1 MSSTDSE
8 TGSSSYPLKV
18 RSHIY
23 MLPIG
28 QVIRNHGLTSHFYA
42 DDTVLY
48 VSASPTSDGVTM
60 CTSSLIERCC
70 TDIKRWM
77 NSNYMKL
84 NTNKTELLV
93 IGTPGHLNKVP
104 AFNLNIGDD
113 CVEVSKQ
120 IKNLGVVFDRNMK
133 MQTHIREVARNAMY
147 HLHNIIYLL
156 SASDVAA
163 TKVCYLTQEPDPDE
177 GNRLRW
183 IQPFEDMCSC
193 TSIRPGGLFKVAP
206 NRKTKPSYTDEPIF
220 TDDQEDIHDHYGCH
234 MKDCQDLL
242 DAGRKE
248 DGIYT
253 IHPIQNDNGIQVF
266 CDMTKHTGWIVF
278 QRRVN
283 GSVNFDR
290 SWAEYKK
297 GFGSMDGEFWLGNEI
312 LHNLTDAEGNWA
324 IRLDLTNE
332 ENKTGHLLKKQF
344 RVGPDDYTLFLENS
358 EIPPT
363 VGRYCGHKLGMED
376 GSIPDDRITASSQW
390 DKRFPPSNARLNL
403 NGFWGPAENQLD
415 HSWLQIFTGSEPV
428 QIEGVIT
435 QGYPYDYYWVT
446 QYQVQYS
453 NDSTAWLYVNGDST
467 PQTFVGNTDRNTPVT
482 NIFQQPIQAR
492 YIRIRPT
499 AWIGWPDLRIE
510 LIGCRAHKVCQQK
523 LGMGDGTIPDESIT
537 TSSTDDWSCSRNPF
551 GRLDV
556 RGGWCPTLNDIYSAW
571 FQVDLKHPV
580 LIQGVVIQGNNHNE
594 NWVKEFIVSYGD
606 NEKDQR
612 FIGGTDEDNAQRFPG
627 NTDWYTRVTNM
638 FIEEIRARYI
648 RITPTGYYQRP
659 GMRIE
664 LLGCNERLFC
674 LDRLGMGDGSIPDYR
689 ITASSTQQRE
699 DGTCQPSKSRLTQ
712 STNSQTIGWCPDHND
727 NNPWLQ
733 IDLGSKVIVEGIMM
747 LQISDQGTSEDVSHG
762 YRLEYSDDQST
773 WHTMGS
779 AQIIRR
785 NTAADSV
792 ATSMFNP
799 PITARYIRI
808 SLNQTDGSLWIRV
821 ELLGCKVR
829 WVCRQR
835 LLKQAHIIPD
845 ESPRLQIDL
854 LLLTLVEGV
863 IAQGKNET
871 SFQVEY
877 SLDNVTWVYVSH
889 QVAPEGKPQTFHG
902 NTLQSA
908 PLTNVFKQPI
918 RARFIRVTQTDVG
931 HPAVSIELVGCRN
944 DILETANNQAFS
956 IHHHTDNNQNDTNCP
971 GLNSEGGWWFNR
983 CSGIPGVDNN
993 LNAEYIQPG
1002 DTMGPYKRVIRATE
1016 WNGSRIVKTEIKIRR
1031 QSPPRG

>member
-1 MSSTDSE
+1 M
-8 TGSSSYPLKV
+8 GPL
-18 RSHIY
+18 
-23 MLPIG
+23 L
-28 QVIRNHGLTSHFYA
+28 F
-42 DDTVLY
+42 
-48 VSASPTSDGVTM
+48 
-60 CTSSLIERCC
+60 
-70 TDIKRWM
+70 
-77 NSNYMKL
+77 
-84 NTNKTELLV
+84 LV
-93 IGTPGHLNKVP
+93 
-104 AFNLNIGDD
+104 
-113 CVEVSKQ
+113 
-120 IKNLGVVFDRNMK
+120 LGV
-133 MQTHIREVARNAMY
+133 
-147 HLHNIIYLL
+147 YLL
-156 SASDVAA
+156 SASDVAD
-163 TKVCYLTQEPDPDE
+163 TKVCYLTQEPDPDK
-177 GNRLRW
+177 GNILRW
-183 IQPFEDMCSC
+183 IQPFEDMCLC

-234 MKDCQDLL
+234 YQDDLEIWAKDSDCQALL
-242 DAGRKE
+242 DAGYKE

-253 IHPIQNDNGIQVF
+253 IHPFQNDKGIKVF
-266 CDMTKHTGWIVF
+266 CDMTHHTGWIVF

-283 GSVNFDR
+283 GSVNFNR

-297 GFGSMDGEFWLGNEI
+297 GFGSMDCEFWLGNEI
-312 LHNLTDAEGNWA
+312 LHNLTDAERNWT

-332 ENKTGHLLKKQF
+332 ENITGHLLKPQF
-344 RVGPDDYTLFLENS
+344 HVGPDNYTMFLEHS

-376 GSIPDDRITASSQW
+376 GSIPDDGITASSQYSEH
-390 DKRFPPSNARLNL
+390 DERFPPSNARLNL
-403 NGFWGPAENQLD
+403 NGCWRPAKEQFD
-415 HSWLQIFTGSEPV
+415 DSWLQIYMGKEPV
-428 QIEGVIT
+428 HIEGVIT
-435 QGYPYDYYWVT
+435 QGPHYDSWDWVT
-446 QYQVQYS
+446 HFQVQYS
-453 NDSTAWLYVNGDST
+453 IDGTAWMYVNEAST
-467 PQTFVGNTDRNTPVT
+467 PQTFVGNTDKNSPVT
-482 NIFQQPIQAR
+482 SIFQQPIQTR

-499 AWIGWPDLRIE
+499 AWEDKPALRIE
-510 LIGCRAHKVCQQK
+510 LIGCRVHKVCQQK
-523 LGMGDGTIPDESIT
+523 LGMGDGTIPDGSIT
-537 TSSTDDWSCSRNPF
+537 TSSTDDQRCSENPY

-556 RGGWCPTLNDIYSAW
+556 KGGWCPTWKDRYSAW

-580 LIQGVVIQGNNHNE
+580 LIQGVVTQGKNHKE
-594 NWVKEFIVSYGD
+594 YWVTEFIVSYGD
-606 NEKDQR
+606 DEQDMR
-612 FIGGTDEDNAQRFPG
+612 FIGGTDNGNAQKFPG
-627 NTDWYTRVTNM
+627 NTDKNTIVTNM
-638 FIEEIRARYI
+638 FSEEIRARYI
-648 RITPTGYYQRP
+648 RIIPTGYQDDRP
-659 GMRIE
+659 GLRIE
-664 LLGCNERLFC
+664 LIGCNERFFC

-689 ITASSTQQRE
+689 ITASSPQQRE
-699 DGTCQPSKSRLTQ
+699 DGNCQPSNARLTQ
-712 STNSQTIGWCPDHND
+712 SANSHTIGWCPDHND

-733 IDLGSKVIVEGIMM
+733 IDLESNVIVEGIMM
-747 LQISDQGTSEDVSHG
+747 MQGSDQVINEDVSHG

-808 SLNQTDGSLWIRV
+808 TLNQTDGSLWIRV

-854 LLLTLVEGV
+854 LLVTQVEGV
-863 IAQGKNET
+863 IAQGENET

-877 SLDNVTWVYVSH
+877 SLDNVTWVNVSH
-889 QVAPEGKPQTFHG
+889 QGAPDEGEPQTFHG

-956 IHHHTDNNQNDTNCP
+956 IHHHTDNNQHDTNCP

-993 LNAEYIQPG
+993 LNAEYIQTG
-1002 DTMGPYKRVIRATE
+1002 DTKGPYKRVIRATE